1 MFNIDLHDYICDI
14 CNINETAGLFM
25 SIYRLY
31 CVTKYINMDVIN
43 MFIFSMYILFYFVSK
58 F

>member
-25 SIYRLY
+25 SIYDKY
-31 CVTKYINMDVIN
+31 EWKIVTCRAEG
-43 MFIFSMYILFYFVSK
+43 L
-58 F
+58 

>member
-25 SIYRLY
+25 SIYGIN
-31 CVTKYINMDVIN
+31 CVTKYINRDVIN
-43 MFIFSMYILFYFVSK
+43 MVNISMYILFYFVNK